1 MILDVTFEEQNTS
14 FDICFG
20 EVNNVSDGGYERGY
34 GEGYTKGEIDG
45 YNKGHTDGQEV
56 GYNNGYEKGN
66 ADGYNKGHADGYNTG
81 YNDGLAKRIYEI
93 WTFTLAD
100 GSIVE
105 KEVAL
110 L

>member
-14 FDICFG
+14 FDMCFG

-34 GEGYTKGEIDG
+34 AEGYDKGEIDG

-56 GYNNGYEKGN
+56 GYN
-66 ADGYNKGHADGYNTG
+66 TG
-81 YNDGLAKRIYEI
+81 YNDGLAKRTYEV
-93 WTFTLAD
+93 WTFTLTD